1 MCVSVQSV
9 SGASVVG
16 VTRSVPGVRGAQ
28 WDVTFARSDDDL
40 PLLTVTSYDLL
51 VASGGS
57 YSLTC
62 TRLSQG
68 SAPLGGFLSLGLRT
82 PSSGL
87 KHAGPLPYFISA
99 SDLQASLRESWG
111 VEVEVA
117 VEYLQDAGKQ
127 WLLTFPPSMA
137 NVPPL
142 QLNTTRLLGGNYT
155 AEVTELRNGT
165 AFLGGHFALA
175 LGASASYA
183 LPHNASAAQVQH
195 AAAGLYNWTGLVQVQ
210 RTELDVDSFEWTITF
225 PASAGDVQGF
235 RVAAP
240 LLTGTQ
246 AVIEDWTAVNG
257 SYLPLGGNFT
267 LGFDNGYTHT
277 LPFNASAL
285 EVQEALRNAT
295 SVGNITVSREDYVD
309 GATGYGGFAW
319 RVSFSPLGEPSY
331 PGTVPLIQIGDFSLE
346 GAISSANFLY
356 QPSRSAHLLHFS
368 CVVQARTPWERWMRW
383 SRATVPACLW
393 W

>member
-1 MCVSVQSV
+1 
-9 SGASVVG
+9 
-16 VTRSVPGVRGAQ
+16 
-28 WDVTFARSDDDL
+28 
-40 PLLTVTSYDLL
+40 
-51 VASGGS
+51 
-57 YSLTC
+57 
-62 TRLSQG
+62 
-68 SAPLGGFLSLGLRT
+68 
-82 PSSGL
+82 
-87 KHAGPLPYFISA
+87 
-99 SDLQASLRESWG
+99 
-111 VEVEVA
+111 VEVA

-137 NVPPL
+137 NVAPL

-210 RTELDVDSFEWTITF
+210 RTELDVDSFEWAITF

-235 RVAAP
+235 RVAAAG
-240 LLTGTQ
+240 LTGTQ
-246 AVIEDWTAVNG
+246 AAIEDWTAVNG
-257 SYLPLGGNFT
+257 SYTPLGGNFT

-277 LPFNASAL
+277 LPFNASAV

-346 GAISSANFLY
+346 GVYSSPLIHFISHTGSQLTLFIRLMLCRHGRRGRSGGGGQGLRSPRACGREPQRPGLLGARVRHVRVPRALLPAEPRAY
-356 QPSRSAHLLHFS
+356 LWTLQGRQPGHDQTRRPR
-368 CVVQARTPWERWMRW
+368 CG
-383 SRATVPACLW
+383 
-393 W
+393 